1 MRPFEGSFSAS
12 GASKVDLCLA
22 DCTINTYGFNLRQG
36 QGTDGPSWLSFIGH
50 MTDSLWSVNLFR
62 CESILLR
69 SLWVMV
75 VMDVVTRRI
84 IGLALSALIPV
95 APRFVGCSIR
105 SLPDSRFLGT

>member
-69 SLWVMV
+69 SHWVMV

-105 SLPDSRFLGT
+105 SFPDSRFLGT